1 MLLGISAGEWFGVGS
16 AVFVFITATGIP
28 VFMKLKKVWT
38 EKGAAGA
45 ASAVPGLLAE
55 HRDTLGTLY
64 RQLKAVVKAVD
75 LKETAVSDLI
85 EKLPDEIKKG
95 SLGDALKK
103 MSLGDARELSSLD
116 LAKIPFKD
124 IVNSKLVKEDEVND
138 ELLKSLV
145 ESAKKDEATNVA
157 IDKVASTI
165 GGVAG
170 EGLNIATKIATGGT
184 VSAKDVVGFLSG
196 VGSSALGARDSS
208 KPK

>member
-1 MLLGISAGEWFGVGS
+1 MFLGMEMGDWLTVGGVVVS
-16 AVFVFITATGIP
+16 FITVTGIP
-28 VFMKLKKVWT
+28 AYMKLKKVWS
-38 EKGAAGA
+38 EKGARGTA
-45 ASAVPGLLAE
+45 AAVPGILLE
-55 HRDTLGTLY
+55 NRESMGTLY

-75 LKETAVSDLI
+75 LTEEAVSDLI
-85 EKLPDEIKKG
+85 KHLPDDIKKG
-95 SLGDALKK
+95 ALADSLKK
-103 MSLGDARELSSLD
+103 MSLGNAVELSSLD

-124 IVNSKLVKEDEVND
+124 IVNSKLVNENEVND

-145 ESAKKDEATNVA
+145 TSARSDESTNVA

-170 EGLNIATKIATGGT
+170 EGLNIASKIATGGT

-208 KPK
+208 T